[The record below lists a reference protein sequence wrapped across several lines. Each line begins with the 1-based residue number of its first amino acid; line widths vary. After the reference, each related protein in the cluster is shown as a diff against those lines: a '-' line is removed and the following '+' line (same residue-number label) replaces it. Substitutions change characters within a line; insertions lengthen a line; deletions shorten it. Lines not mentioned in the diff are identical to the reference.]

1 MATLRE
7 LIIKI
12 SANSQS
18 FQSEIARASRM
29 GSDYHRTMQNGGRQA
44 AAAARESQR
53 ALAAVNAQIV
63 SVRSSATGMAGAFA
77 GAFATGNLIRLAD
90 GYNSLSARVKLATQ
104 DAQDFNTAQAGLMRI
119 SQYTGSAL
127 ADNSALF
134 SRAASSLREWG
145 YGTKDILNLTDAIA
159 TGLQVSG
166 ASAEETSSMIVQ
178 LSQALGRG
186 VLRGQDFNSVAQS
199 GQRIMKALAD
209 GMGVAQKDLK
219 GLADTGQLTTDK
231 IVPALISQIGKLH
244 AEFDSM
250 PNSVSAASTR
260 VMNAFQE
267 WVGGANKSSG
277 ATSSLS
283 SALDGV
289 AKNIDTVAMAAGV
302 MVAVGAARYFGRM
315 ASDAHSATAGIIS
328 ATKSEVALADAQLRG
343 TQIAVSRAR
352 SAVYRAQQAL
362 VAARGTDAQAAAE
375 KRLAATQAAVTRNIA
390 ARTAAQAN
398 LNNVTA
404 VGSRLMS
411 GALGLVGGVPGLLML
426 GAGAWYYMYQ
436 NQEQARRSAQEYAS
450 TIDEIRQKSGAM
462 SLADASDNYNK
473 TQSSLSEQ
481 NRLIDEQKEKI
492 RLIRVEIEGYQQ
504 MLANPGLTV
513 GGYMV
518 NHLMSV
524 EDATNGL
531 SAATEGLSV
540 EQDRLSRLQGK
551 AQDIQSVLEGLEHR
565 RVVLIRQQAAEQ
577 NAAYQSLLRM
587 NGQHTEFNRL
597 LSLGNDLLSARQ
609 GNASFPFRVPDAAL
623 TDKQTDALEKS
634 RQDLELSKLKG
645 EAKELARLRYSADE
659 LGLTDSPA
667 NQKSRQDYINNNIAK
682 WRNDEANKPTKKG
695 PKTDEEKAVD
705 TYDRL
710 IKQQREQLALGS
722 QNTELA
728 KIKYQTTQGELST
741 LTSIQ
746 KQELARNAALIDQ
759 AEIRKKAAEYEN
771 GLIDSNANAKAA
783 NDANLTGFGEGS
795 RVRERMNEM
804 LSIRRDFIQKDDEL
818 RRQHLEGEIDDEFF
832 SRAIALN
839 KRYLDKR
846 LSDQQ
851 MYYTS
856 LDDQRNN
863 WIGGMRDGFADW
875 ADEATDYA
883 TQASQGMRTAMGSA
897 VGSITEML
905 NGNMSSWKDWG
916 VGVLKIIQNV
926 LVNMAVANAA
936 NGASSIIGTV
946 FGIGASAM
954 AGGAGAASANNAF
967 STGAYSNLTFNALG
981 GVYDSPSLSA
991 YSGGVYNTPQMFAF
1005 AKGAGVFGEAG
1016 PEAIMP
1022 LTRAANGS
1030 LGVRAIMPDVQSANS
1045 GGNVYVTIN
1054 ESGTASVSGNGDQNF
1069 AREFTQIIQREYRK
1083 LRDKDLSQGGTINR
1097 AIAGRR

>member
-18 FQSEIARASRM
+18 FQSEISRASRM
-29 GSDYHRTMQNGGRQA
+29 GSDYYKTMQSGGRQA
-44 AAAARESQR
+44 TAAARESQR
-53 ALAAVNAQIV
+53 AFAELNNQFVSIKSAAAGIVGAMSVTSLITMADNWGQVTSRMKMATESSDELAMVQRRLMEISDRTYKPIEEQAELFI
-63 SVRSSATGMAGAFA
+63 RSSNAMKELGYSTAG
-77 GAFATGNLIRLAD
+77 TI
-90 GYNSLSARVKLATQ
+90 
-104 DAQDFNTAQAGLMRI
+104 DFI
-119 SQYTGSAL
+119 
-127 ADNSALF
+127 
-134 SRAASSLREWG
+134 
-145 YGTKDILNLTDAIA
+145 
-159 TGLQVSG
+159 
-166 ASAEETSSMIVQ
+166 
-178 LSQALGRG
+178 
-186 VLRGQDFNSVAQS
+186 
-199 GQRIMKALAD
+199 
-209 GMGVAQKDLK
+209 
-219 GLADTGQLTTDK
+219 
-231 IVPALISQIGKLH
+231 
-244 AEFDSM
+244 DSI
-250 PNSVSAASTR
+250 
-260 VMNAFQE
+260 
-267 WVGGANKSSG
+267 
-277 ATSSLS
+277 S
-283 SALDGV
+283 SALTINAASADKGQSAINALSKSMVQGKVSGDEWNTVMEVMPTVVGDIARAMGTTETAVKKLAADGKLSMQQFADAV
-289 AKNIDTVAMAAGV
+289 IAAQQKNAELAENMPTTVGDAITKLSNHMKKYVGETNSAYGTTQALSGGISTLADNIDTVATAGAAL
-302 MVAVGAARYFGRM
+302 VGIGFARYFGGM
-315 ASDAHSATAGIIS
+315 ASGAYSATAGIIS
-328 ATKSEVALADAQLRG
+328 AAKSEVALADAQFRG
-343 TQIAVSRAR
+343 TQIAVARAR
-352 SAVYRAQQAL
+352 SATYRAQQAL

-375 KRLAATQAAVTRNIA
+375 RRLNVAQSSLSRNVS
-390 ARTAAQAN
+390 ARTAAQAT

-411 GALGLVGGVPGLLML
+411 GALGLVGGVPGLVML

-436 NQEQARRSAQEYAS
+436 RQEQARRSAQEYAS

-492 RLIRVEIEGYQQ
+492 RLIRVEIEGYQKI
-504 MLANPGLTV
+504 LANPGLTV

-540 EQDRLSRLQGK
+540 EQDRLSRLQSK
-551 AQDIQSVLEGLEHR
+551 AQDIQNVLAGLEHR
-565 RVVLIRQQAAEQ
+565 RVALIRQQAAEQ

-623 TDKQTDALEKS
+623 TDKQKDALEKS

-659 LGLTDSPA
+659 LGLTDSPS
-667 NQKSRQDYINNNIAK
+667 NQKSRQDYINNNLEK

-771 GLIDSNANAKAA
+771 GLIDSNTNAKAA

-804 LSIRRDFIQKDDEL
+804 ISIRRDFIQKDDEL
-818 RRQHLEGEIDDEFF
+818 RRQHQAGEIDDEFF
-832 SRAIALN
+832 NRAIALN

-846 LSDQQ
+846 LGDQQ

-863 WIGGMRDGFADW
+863 WMGGMRDGFADW

-905 NGNMSSWKDWG
+905 NGNMNSWKDWE

-936 NGASSIIGTV
+936 SGASSM
-946 FGIGASAM
+946 FGSLFSAGASAFS
-954 AGGAGAASANNAF
+954 GTASASGNAF
-967 STGAYSNLTFNALG
+967 TTGAYNNLSFNALG
-981 GVYDSPSLSA
+981 GVYNSPSLSA
-991 YSGGVYNTPQMFAF
+991 YSGGVYSTPQLFAF

-1030 LGVRAIMPDVQSANS
+1030 LGVRAIMPDVQTANS
-1045 GGNVYVTIN
+1045 GGDVYVTIY
-1054 ESGTASVSGNGDQNF
+1054 ESGTTSVSGGGNQDF

-1083 LRDKDLSQGGTINR
+1083 LRDKDLSQGGALNR
-1097 AIAGRR
+1097 AISGRR

>member
-18 FQSEIARASRM
+18 FQSEISRASRM
-29 GSDYHRTMQNGGRQA
+29 GSDYYKTMQNGGRQA
-44 AAAARESQR
+44 TAAARESQR
-53 ALAAVNAQIV
+53 AFAELNNQFVSIKSAAAGIV
-63 SVRSSATGMAGAFA
+63 GAMSVTL
-77 GAFATGNLIRLAD
+77 LI
-90 GYNSLSARVKLATQ
+90 T
-104 DAQDFNTAQAGLMRI
+104 M
-119 SQYTGSAL
+119 
-127 ADNSALF
+127 ADN
-134 SRAASSLREWG
+134 W
-145 YGTKDILNLTDAIA
+145 
-159 TGLQVSG
+159 
-166 ASAEETSSMIVQ
+166 
-178 LSQALGRG
+178 
-186 VLRGQDFNSVAQS
+186 
-199 GQRIMKALAD
+199 
-209 GMGVAQKDLK
+209 
-219 GLADTGQLTTDK
+219 GQLTSRMKMATESGDELAM
-231 IVPALISQIGKLH
+231 VQRRLMEISDRTYKPIEEQ
-244 AEFDSM
+244 AELFIRSSNAMKELGYSTAGTIDFIDSI
-250 PNSVSAASTR
+250 
-260 VMNAFQE
+260 
-267 WVGGANKSSG
+267 
-277 ATSSLS
+277 S
-283 SALDGV
+283 SALTINAASADKGQSAINALSKSMVQGRVSGDEWNTVMEVMPTVVGDIARAMGTTETAVKRLAADGKLSMQQFADAV
-289 AKNIDTVAMAAGV
+289 ITAQQKNAELAENMPTTVGDSITKLSNHMKKYAGETNSAYGTTQALSGGISTLADNIDTVATAGAAL
-302 MVAVGAARYFGRM
+302 VGIGFARYFGSM
-315 ASDAHSATAGIIS
+315 TSGAYSATAGLIS
-328 ATKSEVALADAQLRG
+328 AAKSEVALADAQLRG
-343 TQIAVSRAR
+343 TQIAVARAR

-362 VAARGTDAQAAAE
+362 AAAQGTDRQAAAE

-390 ARTAAQAN
+390 ARTAAQTA

-426 GAGAWYYMYQ
+426 VAGGWYYAYQ
-436 NQEQARRSAQEYAS
+436 QQEQARRSAREYAS

-462 SLADASDNYNK
+462 SLTDAADNYDK
-473 TQSSLSEQ
+473 TKKSLAEQ
-481 NRLIDEQKEKI
+481 NRLIEEQKNKI
-492 RLIRVEIEGYQQ
+492 SDIKHEISSYQNMMSNFSFIMSSSREDEIRRSLSDANARL
-504 MLANPGLTV
+504 A
-513 GGYMV
+513 
-518 NHLMSV
+518 
-524 EDATNGL
+524 
-531 SAATEGLSV
+531 V
-540 EQDRLSRLQGK
+540 EQSRLNSLQTEAQGI
-551 AQDIQSVLEGLEHR
+551 QDVLAGLEHR
-565 RVVLIRQQAAEQ
+565 RVALIRQQAAEQ

-597 LSLGNDLLSARQ
+597 LSMGNDLLSARQ
-609 GNASFPFRVPDAAL
+609 GNTSFPFRVPDAAL
-623 TDKQTDALEKS
+623 TDKQKDALEKS

-667 NQKSRQDYINNNIAK
+667 NQKSRQDYINNNLAK
-682 WRNDEANKPTKKG
+682 WRNDEENKPTKKG
-695 PKTDEEKAVD
+695 PKTDEEKAID

-804 LSIRRDFIQKDDEL
+804 LSIRRDFIHKDDEL
-818 RRQHLEGEIDDEFF
+818 RRQHQAGEIDDEFF
-832 SRAIALN
+832 NRAIALN

-863 WIGGMRDGFADW
+863 WMGGMRDGFADW

-883 TQASQGMRTAMGSA
+883 TQASQGMQTAMSSA

-905 NGNMSSWKDWG
+905 NGNMSRWKDWR

-981 GVYDSPSLSA
+981 GVYDSPSLST
-991 YSGGVYNTPQMFAF
+991 YSGGVYSTPQLFAF

-1030 LGVRAIMPDVQSANS
+1030 LGVRAIMPDVQATNS

-1054 ESGTASVSGNGDQNF
+1054 ESGSASVSGNGDQNF

>member
-1 MATLRE
+1 MASLRE

-18 FQSEIARASRM
+18 FQSEISRASRM
-29 GSDYHRTMQNGGRQA
+29 GSDYYRTMQNGGRQA
-44 AAAARESQR
+44 TAAARESQR
-53 ALAAVNAQIV
+53 AFAELNNQFVGIKSAAAGIVGAMSVTSLITMADNWGQVTSRMKMATESSDELAMVQRRLMEISDRTYKPIEEQAELFI
-63 SVRSSATGMAGAFA
+63 RSSNAMKELGYSTAG
-77 GAFATGNLIRLAD
+77 TI
-90 GYNSLSARVKLATQ
+90 
-104 DAQDFNTAQAGLMRI
+104 DFI
-119 SQYTGSAL
+119 
-127 ADNSALF
+127 
-134 SRAASSLREWG
+134 
-145 YGTKDILNLTDAIA
+145 
-159 TGLQVSG
+159 
-166 ASAEETSSMIVQ
+166 
-178 LSQALGRG
+178 
-186 VLRGQDFNSVAQS
+186 
-199 GQRIMKALAD
+199 
-209 GMGVAQKDLK
+209 
-219 GLADTGQLTTDK
+219 
-231 IVPALISQIGKLH
+231 
-244 AEFDSM
+244 DSI
-250 PNSVSAASTR
+250 
-260 VMNAFQE
+260 
-267 WVGGANKSSG
+267 
-277 ATSSLS
+277 S
-283 SALDGV
+283 SALTINAASADKGQSAINALSKSMVQGKVSGDEWNTVMEVMPTVIGDIARAMGTTETAVKKLAADGKLSMQQFADAV
-289 AKNIDTVAMAAGV
+289 ITAQQKNAELAENMPTTVGDAITKLSNHMKKYVGDTNSAYGTTQALSGGISTLADNIDTVATAGAALVSIGF
-302 MVAVGAARYFGRM
+302 ARYFGSMTSGAYR
-315 ASDAHSATAGIIS
+315 ATAGLIS
-328 ATKSEVALADAQLRG
+328 AAKSEVALADVQLRG
-343 TQIAVSRAR
+343 TQIAVARAR

-375 KRLAATQAAVTRNIA
+375 RRLNVAQNSLSRNVS
-390 ARTAAQAN
+390 ARTAAQAT

-411 GALGLVGGVPGLLML
+411 GALGLVGGIPGLVML
-426 GAGAWYYMYQ
+426 GAGSWYYMYQ
-436 NQEQARRSAQEYAS
+436 QQEQARRSAQEYAS

-462 SLADASDNYNK
+462 SLVDASDNYNK

-481 NRLIDEQKEKI
+481 NRLIDEQREKI

-513 GGYMV
+513 GGYMI

-531 SAATEGLSV
+531 SAATESLSV
-540 EQDRLSRLQGK
+540 EQDRLSRLQSK
-551 AQDIQSVLEGLEHR
+551 AQDIQNVLAGLEHR
-565 RVVLIRQQAAEQ
+565 RVALIRQQAAEQ

-609 GNASFPFRVPDAAL
+609 GSTSFPFRVPDATL
-623 TDKQTDALEKS
+623 TDKQKDALEKS

-659 LGLTDSPA
+659 LGLTDNPA
-667 NQKSRQDYINNNIAK
+667 NQKSRQDYINNNLAK

-728 KIKYQTTQGELST
+728 KINYQTTQGELST

-783 NDANLTGFGEGS
+783 NYASLTGFGEGS

-804 LSIRRDFIQKDDEL
+804 ISIRRDFIQKDDEL
-818 RRQHLEGEIDDEFF
+818 RRQHQAGEIDDEFF
-832 SRAIALN
+832 NRAIVLN

-851 MYYTS
+851 MYYSS

-863 WIGGMRDGFADW
+863 WMGGLRDGFADW

-883 TQASQGMRTAMGSA
+883 TQASQGMRTAMSSA

-905 NGNMSSWKDWG
+905 NSNMSSWKDWG

-967 STGAYSNLTFNALG
+967 STGAYSNLTFNSLG

-991 YSGGVYNTPQMFAF
+991 YSGGVYNTPQLFAF
-1005 AKGAGVFGEAG
+1005 AKGAGVFAEAG

-1022 LTRAANGS
+1022 LTRASNGS
-1030 LGVRAIMPDVQSANS
+1030 LGVRAIMPDVPAANS
-1045 GGNVYVTIN
+1045 GGGVYVTIN
-1054 ESGTASVSGNGDQNF
+1054 ESGTAAVSGNGDQNF
-1069 AREFTQIIQREYRK
+1069 AREFAQIIQREYRK
-1083 LRDKDLSQGGTINR
+1083 LRDRDLSQGGVLNR
-1097 AIAGRR
+1097 AISGRR

>member
-18 FQSEIARASRM
+18 FQSEISRASRM
-29 GSDYHRTMQNGGRQA
+29 GSDYHRTMQNGGRQS
-44 AAAARESQR
+44 AAAARDSQR
-53 ALAAVNAQIV
+53 ALADVNAQLV
-63 SVRSSATGMAGAFA
+63 SVRNSALNMTGAFA

-104 DAQDFNTAQAGLMRI
+104 DAQDFTVAQAGLMRI

-145 YGTKDILNLTDAIA
+145 YGTNDILNLTDAIA

-199 GQRIMKALAD
+199 GQRIMKALSD

-219 GLADTGQLTTDK
+219 AMADAGQLTTDK
-231 IVPALISQIGKLH
+231 IVPALISQIGKLRE
-244 AEFDSM
+244 EFDSM

-277 ATSSLS
+277 ATASLS
-283 SALDGV
+283 STLDGV
-289 AKNIDTVAMAAGV
+289 AKNIDSVATAAGV
-302 MVAVGAARYFGRM
+302 LVAVGMARYFGRI
-315 ASDAHSATAGIIS
+315 ASGAYSATAGLIS
-328 ATKSEVALADAQLRG
+328 ATRGEVALADAQLRG
-343 TQIAVSRAR
+343 TQIATARAR

-362 VAARGTDAQAAAE
+362 VAARGTDAQSAAE
-375 KRLAATQAAVTRNIA
+375 KRLSAAQVAVTRSIA
-390 ARTAAQAN
+390 ARTAAQAT

-462 SLADASDNYNK
+462 SLVDASDHYNK

-481 NRLIDEQKEKI
+481 NRLIDEQKEKV

-513 GGYMV
+513 GGYMI

-524 EDATNGL
+524 EDATNGI
-531 SAATEGLSV
+531 STATENLSV
-540 EQDRLSRLQGK
+540 EQDRLSRLQSK
-551 AQDIQSVLEGLEHR
+551 AQDIQNVLAGLEHR
-565 RVVLIRQQAAEQ
+565 RVTLIRQQASEQ

-609 GNASFPFRVPDAAL
+609 GNASFPFRVPDATL
-623 TDKQTDALEKS
+623 TDKQKDALEKS
-634 RQDLELSKLKG
+634 RQDRELSTLKG

-659 LGLTDSPA
+659 LGLTDNPS
-667 NQKSRQDYINNNIAK
+667 NQKSRQEYINNNLAK

-705 TYDRL
+705 TYERL

-771 GLIDSNANAKAA
+771 GLIDSNANAKTA
-783 NDANLTGFGEGS
+783 NDSNLTGFGEGS
-795 RVRERMNEM
+795 RVRERMQEM
-804 LSIRRDFIQKDDEL
+804 ISIRRDFIQKDDEL
-818 RRQHLEGEIDDEFF
+818 RRQHQSGEIDDEFF
-832 SRAIALN
+832 NRAIALN

-851 MYYTS
+851 MYYSS

-863 WIGGMRDGFADW
+863 WMGGLRDGFADW

-936 NGASSIIGTV
+936 NGASSIIGTM

-991 YSGGVYNTPQMFAF
+991 YSGGVYSTPQLFAF

-1083 LRDKDLSQGGTINR
+1083 LRDKDLSQGGALNR
-1097 AIAGRR
+1097 AITGRR